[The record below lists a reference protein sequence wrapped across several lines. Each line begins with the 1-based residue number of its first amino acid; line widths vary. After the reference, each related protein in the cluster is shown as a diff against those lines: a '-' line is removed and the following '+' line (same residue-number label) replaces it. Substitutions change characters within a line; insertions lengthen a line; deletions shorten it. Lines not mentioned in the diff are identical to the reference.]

1 MIKLCPIRACGI
13 MLTLLLLGWLVG
25 TQATEAQPVSETQ
38 VKAAYLF
45 SFAKFVKWPAE
56 TLPATS
62 DPIRLCILNDSFF
75 QAQLDLIAR
84 NKSID
89 GHPILVIL
97 VQNATQSRG
106 CQELFI
112 SSAAKQNPLP
122 IIESL
127 RGTTVLTVGEEDGFV
142 EEGGIINFILQDD
155 RVHFQVNQNAA
166 NKAGIKMSSQLLS
179 LAKLV
184 IK

>member
-1 MIKLCPIRACGI
+1 MKRRPIRACGI
-13 MLTLLLLGWLVG
+13 MLTLMLLQWLVG
-25 TQATEAQPVSETQ
+25 APSAEAQSVSETQ
-38 VKAAYLF
+38 IKAAYLF
-45 SFAKFVKWPAE
+45 SFAKFVKWPVG
-56 TLPATS
+56 TLPAAS

-75 QAQLDLIAR
+75 QAELDLVAR

-89 GHPILVIL
+89 GHPVLVIL
-97 VQNATQSRG
+97 VQNAGQSRG

-112 SSAAKQNPLP
+112 STAAKQNPLP

-127 RGTTVLTVGEEDGFV
+127 RGTTVLTVGETDGFV

-155 RVHFQVNQNAA
+155 RVHFEVNQKAA
-166 NKAGIKMSSQLLS
+166 DKAGIKMSFQLLS

>member
-1 MIKLCPIRACGI
+1 MMKLRPIRACGI
-13 MLTLLLLGWLVG
+13 MLTLLLLQWLVG
-25 TQATEAQPVSETQ
+25 APSAEAQPVSETQ

-56 TLPATS
+56 TLPATTG
-62 DPIRLCILNDSFF
+62 PIRLCILNDVSF
-75 QAQLDLIAR
+75 QVQLDLIVR

-97 VQNATQSRG
+97 VQNAEQSRS

-112 SSAAKQNPLP
+112 SSAAKQNPRP

-127 RGTTVLTVGEEDGFV
+127 RGTTVLTVGETEGFV

-155 RVHFQVNQNAA
+155 RVHFQVNQKAA
-166 NKAGIKMSSQLLS
+166 NQAGIKMSSQLLS
-179 LAKLV
+179 LARLV

>member
-1 MIKLCPIRACGI
+1 MMKFRSIRAFGS
-13 MLTLLLLGWLVG
+13 MLSLLVPGVLLG
-25 TQATEAQPVSETQ
+25 TRPADAQQMSETQ

-45 SFAKFVKWPAE
+45 SFAKFVKWPPE
-56 TLPATS
+56 ILPAPS
-62 DPIRLCILNDSFF
+62 DPIRLCILNDLSF
-75 QAQLDLIAR
+75 QTQLDLIAR

-89 GHPILVIL
+89 GHPVLVIL
-97 VQNATQSRG
+97 VQNVEQSRR

-127 RGTTVLTVGEEDGFV
+127 RGTTVVTVGETDGFV

-155 RVHFQVNQNAA
+155 RVHFQVNQRAA
-166 NKAGIKMSSQLLS
+166 SQAGIRMSSQLLS
-179 LAKLV
+179 LATLV

>member
-1 MIKLCPIRACGI
+1 
-13 MLTLLLLGWLVG
+13 MLTLLLLWWPVG
-25 TQATEAQPVSETQ
+25 APSAEAPPVSETQ

-56 TLPATS
+56 TLPAAS
-62 DPIRLCILNDSFF
+62 DPIRLCILNDSSF
-75 QAQLDLIAR
+75 QVQLDLIAR

-97 VQNATQSRG
+97 VQNAEQSRG

-112 SSAAKQNPLP
+112 SAATKQNQRP

-127 RGTTVLTVGEEDGFV
+127 QGTNVLTVGETEGFV

-155 RVHFQVNQNAA
+155 RVHFQVNQKAA